1 MKIDTKKFKDFLKKI
16 PRILVERFLLTLIFL
31 LILSFLVAFFIFKIS
46 TSFKEGTFI
55 RTETFNEKIYRKI
68 LEKYD
73 EEKRKFEEIDQKV
86 YLNPFE
92 EK

>member
-1 MKIDTKKFKDFLKKI
+1 MKIDTKKLKDFLKKI

-86 YLNPFE
+86 YPNPFE

>member
-1 MKIDTKKFKDFLKKI
+1 MKIDTKKLKDFLKKI

-31 LILSFLVAFFIFKIS
+31 LILSVLIAFFIFKIS

-68 LEKYD
+68 
-73 EEKRKFEEIDQKV
+73 
-86 YLNPFE
+86 
-92 EK
+92 

>member
-1 MKIDTKKFKDFLKKI
+1 MKIDTKKLKDFLKKI

-31 LILSFLVAFFIFKIS
+31 LILSVIVAFFIFKIS

-68 LEKYD
+68 IEKYD

>member
-1 MKIDTKKFKDFLKKI
+1 MKKFIVKF
-16 PRILVERFLLTLIFL
+16 
-31 LILSFLVAFFIFKIS
+31 
-46 TSFKEGTFI
+46 
-55 RTETFNEKIYRKI
+55 
-68 LEKYD
+68 EKYD